1 MCGNE
6 RACPAVC
13 VVAAGATHRMGWRAL
28 QWWLAGVAA
37 LSVFG
42 SGQAFF
48 SSTILSTRQFSLQP
62 ALVTPLAHTFFGSWT
77 LLAAILRGHCAF
89 HIREPGIYRATLWSF
104 IIALG
109 VYSYEALWTR
119 TIPYAHAAPAFFVAS
134 VSIAWMTASY
144 RSFLLDLP
152 KRD

>member
-1 MCGNE
+1 
-6 RACPAVC
+6 
-13 VVAAGATHRMGWRAL
+13 MGWRAL

-37 LSVFG
+37 VSVFG
-42 SGQAFF
+42 SAQALF
-48 SSTILSTRQFSLQP
+48 SSTILKTRQFSLKQHE
-62 ALVTPLAHTFFGSWT
+62 VTPLAHTFFGAWT
-77 LLAAILRGHCAF
+77 LLATIIRAHCAF

-109 VYSYEALWTR
+109 VYSYETLVTK
-119 TIPYAHAAPAFFVAS
+119 TIPIAHAAPAFFVAS

-144 RSFLLDLP
+144 RSFLLDAP